1 MTGSA
6 TRKLNPLT
14 SIRFL
19 AASGV
24 AGAHMF
30 MGFSGKQG
38 PPTVAWEHMVSLFFV
53 LSGFIL
59 AYVYSTPLK
68 LDRGRF
74 FLARV
79 ARIWP
84 AHVVALLFIC
94 LALPNLIWSQFTFAK
109 LAANLALV
117 HCWVPSP
124 EYWLSFVPTSWSIS
138 TELGFYL
145 CFPFLIYQLER
156 TWAWK
161 LIGSFVLL
169 VGVILLMKAG
179 EAHLFRWMGPNW
191 RYWLYVHP
199 LPRLFEFTL
208 GLATFQ
214 LWRRFAPKIR
224 AGLRVATIG
233 EVLALGFLFFTM
245 THARMW
251 EAQVRGSGFFG
262 SELIGLWLLSSSSC
276 LGCAGLIFVLALERG
291 LFARLLSYS
300 FFVLLGELSYT
311 IYLIHLP
318 VMILYW
324 GIRRDFAAFPLWATP
339 CLIALFILA
348 LAYFIWAVIERPCR
362 QFLVNLSPKPDNAAA
377 VELPASMISPE
388 GVISSSSAQ
397 VVLPSKGGILIAS
410 AVLLILLTLVF
421 CLSSAR

>member
-24 AGAHMF
+24 AGGHMF
-30 MGFSGKQG
+30 MTFSGKQEQ
-38 PPTVAWEHMVSLFFV
+38 TTMAWEQMVSLFFV

-74 FLARV
+74 FLARF

-84 AHVVALLFIC
+84 AHVVALLFIW
-94 LALPNLIWSQFTFAK
+94 LALPSIIWPQFTFAK

-117 HCWVPSP
+117 HTWVPSP
-124 EYWLSFVPTSWSIS
+124 EYWLSFAPASWSIS

-169 VGVILLMKAG
+169 VGVILLMKA
-179 EAHLFRWMGPNW
+179 EQAHLFRWMGPNW

-199 LPRLFEFTL
+199 LSRLFEFTL

-224 AGLRVATIG
+224 AGLVVATIG
-233 EVLALGFLFFTM
+233 EGLALGFLFLTM

-251 EAQVRGSGFFG
+251 EAQVSGSGFFC
-262 SELIGLWLLSSSSC
+262 SELVGLWLLTSSSC

-291 LFARLLSYS
+291 LFARLLSYP
-300 FFVLLGELSYT
+300 FLVLLGELSYT
-311 IYLIHLP
+311 IYLIHQP
-318 VMILYW
+318 VMVFYW
-324 GIRRDFAAFPLWATP
+324 GRRHDFAMFPLWAASG
-339 CLIALFILA
+339 LIALFILA

-362 QFLVNLSPKPDNAAA
+362 HFLVNLSPKPDNAAA

-397 VVLPSKGGILIAS
+397 IVLPSKRGILIAS
-410 AVLLILLTLVF
+410 SILLTLLTLVI